1 MKKGKLNAN
10 PTRPT
15 TIKAHYESSS
25 TSSDMYE
32 SDNNHGKSE
41 SKDSNHEES
50 DVEDEDDDFG
60 VRRMTE
66 GEAQQMFEVE
76 VMFSNFYIHPTLCAD
91 STFRC
96 LRIQLLFSMMTTT
109 LK

>member
-1 MKKGKLNAN
+1 MCIN
-10 PTRPT
+10 
-15 TIKAHYESSS
+15 
-25 TSSDMYE
+25 E
-32 SDNNHGKSE
+32 SDNNSGKSE

-50 DVEDEDDDFG
+50 NAEDEDDDFG
-60 VRRMTE
+60 VRRMTG
-66 GEAQQMFEVE
+66 GEVQQMFEVK

-96 LRIQLLFSMMTTT
+96 LRIRLLFSMMTMT